1 MRYPEEQTERL
12 ATSGETIRFNT
23 EITGGMPY
31 ISYHHAT
38 GTFIIEKMGK
48 YIVSYTLHVADL
60 AAGEKT
66 QLHLVING
74 RKIVSHDIVAYHSGT
89 TLFSFTD
96 VIQTT
101 EPDSELSILNSGQDI
116 RLSGLPEDAASVNI
130 IGLV

>member
-1 MRYPEEQTERL
+1 
-12 ATSGETIRFNT
+12 
-23 EITGGMPY
+23 
-31 ISYHHAT
+31 
-38 GTFIIEKMGK
+38 MGK

-74 RKIVSHDIVAYHSGT
+74 RKVISHDVVAYHSGT
-89 TLFSFTD
+89 ILFSCTD

-116 RLSGLPEDAASVNI
+116 RLSSLPEEAASISI

>member
-1 MRYPEEQTERL
+1 
-12 ATSGETIRFNT
+12 
-23 EITGGMPY
+23 
-31 ISYHHAT
+31 
-38 GTFIIEKMGK
+38 MGK
-48 YIVSYTLHVADL
+48 YIISYTLHVADL
-60 AAGEKT
+60 TAGEKT

-116 RLSGLPEDAASVNI
+116 RLSGLPEDAASINI